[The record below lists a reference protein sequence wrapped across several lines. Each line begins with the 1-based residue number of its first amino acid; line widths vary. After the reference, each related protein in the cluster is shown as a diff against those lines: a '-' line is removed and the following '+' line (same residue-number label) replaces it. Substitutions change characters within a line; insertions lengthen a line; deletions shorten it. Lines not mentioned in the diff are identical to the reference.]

1 MNSKTFRK
9 IQLKKIDFYLPI
21 GEQVGIYFMLQGD
34 VSAYIVF
41 LEVYNL
47 YIFVYIF
54 FSKLGLYSFCKFWAM
69 NWGGSNFKESY
80 LYHIQLIWVVSSRLC
95 YHRRIG
101 IHANA
106 FIHMCST
113 TNKLQSKFSRPKNTA
128 FMLKPS

>member
-69 NWGGSNFKESY
+69 NWGGSNF
-80 LYHIQLIWVVSSRLC
+80 
-95 YHRRIG
+95 
-101 IHANA
+101 
-106 FIHMCST
+106 
-113 TNKLQSKFSRPKNTA
+113 
-128 FMLKPS
+128 